1 MCIYLMNIFG
11 DREID
16 IPPHSGQARSKIF
29 RSPCQFL
36 NGLFLR
42 PPPPMLQRRIG
53 RNSFFFQDC
62 AANLGGGRRDNYPD
76 MKIWG
81 MFLNNFDR
89 GGSLHI
95 YMHMRMAQAG
105 SVDQYIAPADG
116 PLARDFD
123 GSQYQ
128 TP

>member
-1 MCIYLMNIFG
+1 MPIS
-11 DREID
+11 EWVVS
-16 IPPHSGQARSKIF
+16 PPAPSNVAE
-29 RSPCQFL
+29 
-36 NGLFLR
+36 
-42 PPPPMLQRRIG
+42 RRIG
-53 RNSFFFQDC
+53 RKSFFFQDC

-95 YMHMRMAQAG
+95 YIYMHMRMAQAG